1 MLECRRLIGKN
12 NSMKHFLFLVFILC
26 GTLSYGQH
34 NIEFKFKD
42 YQNDTL
48 VVGYYLGD
56 KQLVHDTLMA
66 EKPGKFVMKGDSTL
80 NQGFYLLLTLPEHK
94 IVQFLIDD
102 DQEFSMETSMKSL
115 EVTKFKGSTDN
126 NLFSEYVA
134 FLAEQRPKADL
145 LRQKID
151 SLAQDDPMRTALM
164 SELDVFDQEVE
175 AKQNEIT
182 AKYPNTM
189 TAMLIKSNTGVDFPE
204 FEGDE
209 QERKIQTWKYYKKH
223 YFDHIDLG
231 NPLALRTP
239 FLDKRVKYYMKNLT
253 PNQPDS
259 LIKSMDYLLEKMQ
272 PAPETFRFYLSTF
285 LNEYIQSKIVGFD
298 KVYVHIAEKYYAQG
312 LAPWL
317 DEETTTTIVE
327 NAMDIK
333 PVLIGETAQD
343 IQVYLP
349 DETPIKISDIDY
361 EYLVILFW
369 APDCGH
375 CKKSMPSIVE
385 FYDEYKDQGVK
396 LLAICTKHK
405 DKTASCWDPIDE
417 KNMTGFINAADTNHR
432 SQFKIKYNVKTTP
445 KIFILD
451 PDRKILM
458 KNIGGEQL
466 GDVMKELMRRAEEEK
481 NSAIEP

>member
-1 MLECRRLIGKN
+1 MLECSRLIEKN
-12 NSMKHFLFLVFILC
+12 NSMKHFLFLAFIMI
-26 GTLSYGQH
+26 GTLGYGQH

-56 KQLVHDTLMA
+56 KQLVHDTLLA

-80 NQGFYLLLTLPEHK
+80 NKGYYLLLTIPDNK

-102 DQEFSMETSMKSL
+102 DQNFEMETSMNSL
-115 EVTKFKGSTDN
+115 EVTKFKGSLDN
-126 NLFSEYVA
+126 KLFSEYVA
-134 FLAEQRPKADL
+134 FLAAQRPKADE
-145 LRQKID
+145 LREKID
-151 SLAQDDPMRTALM
+151 ALAQDDPMRTALM
-164 SELDVFDQEVE
+164 AELDVFDAGVE
-175 AKQNEIT
+175 AKQNEI
-182 AKYPNTM
+182 KEKHPNTM
-189 TAMLIKSNTGVDFPE
+189 TAMLIRSNTGVDFPE

-209 QERKIQTWKYYKKH
+209 KEKKMQTWRYYKQH

-231 NPLALRTP
+231 NPLTLRTP
-239 FLDKRVKYYMKNLT
+239 FLDKRVKYFMKNLT

-259 LIKSMDYLLEKMQ
+259 LIRSMDYLLEKMQ

-298 KVYVHIAEKYYAQG
+298 AVYVHLAEKYYAQG

-333 PVLIGETAQD
+333 PVLIGKTAPD

-361 EYLVILFW
+361 EYLVLLFW

-375 CKKSMPSIVE
+375 CKKSMPFIVD
-385 FYDEYKDQGVK
+385 FYEEYKDQGVK
-396 LLAICTKHK
+396 LLAICTKHRE
-405 DKTASCWDPIDE
+405 KTPSCWDILDE
-417 KNMTGFINAADTNHR
+417 KKMTSFINAADTNHR
-432 SQFKIKYNVKTTP
+432 SQFKVKYNVKTTP

-466 GDVMKELMRRAEEEK
+466 GDVMKELMRRAEQEK
-481 NSAIEP
+481 IDSLEP